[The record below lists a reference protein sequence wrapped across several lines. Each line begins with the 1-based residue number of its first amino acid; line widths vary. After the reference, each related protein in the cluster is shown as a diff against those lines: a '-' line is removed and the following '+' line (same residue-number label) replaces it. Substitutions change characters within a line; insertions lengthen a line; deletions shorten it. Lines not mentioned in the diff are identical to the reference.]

1 MIRRPPRSTRTD
13 TLFPYTTLFRSV
25 GGGAVDEIDVRTV
38 VAVLPHLAADAVGK
52 EFRVHMRADGAADLV
67 GIGLGRIP
75 EVGAGR
81 GAAIGAHQAT
91 DGGEGGAARHH
102 EAVEVRKSGAWG
114 KSWYVRDELGVAR

>member
-13 TLFPYTTLFRSV
+13 TLFPYTTLFRSPQLGATEVDHVLAVFLDV

-38 VAVLPHLAADAVGK
+38 VAVLPHLAADDVGK
-52 EFRVHMRADGAADLV
+52 EFRVHMRAGGAADLV

-81 GAAIGAHQAT
+81 GDAIGAHQAT
-91 DGGEGGAARHH
+91 AGVVEIGRASRRERVGEYG
-102 EAVEVRKSGAWG
+102 
-114 KSWYVRDELGVAR
+114 